1 MLPLYVLGYSI
12 IDYIKRY
19 NCKEFNYKKE
29 RKKAEEKIAHNE
41 KKVNKGWLSLLLLFS
56 LITVNIADSYSI

>member
-19 NCKEFNYKKE
+19 NSKEFNYKKE

-41 KKVNKGWLSLLLLFS
+41 KESKQRMAEFAASFQFN
-56 LITVNIADSYSI
+56 YS